1 MLKLVLMINI
11 VNRSIGEDIISF
23 LNENK
28 VPMTLRTL
36 WKRYCDF
43 RNDGLFRHSRKR
55 KVCTF

>member
-1 MLKLVLMINI
+1 MLKLVLMITI

-36 WKRYCDF
+36 WKRHC
-43 RNDGLFRHSRKR
+43 N
-55 KVCTF
+55 

>member
-1 MLKLVLMINI
+1 MLKLVLMITI

-23 LNENK
+23 FNENN

-36 WKRYCDF
+36 WKRHCNF